1 MGGLLVGSWEKGRRG
16 EGIGG
21 CEEEEEEEEERTK
34 FPGH

>member
-1 MGGLLVGSWEKGRRG
+1 MGSWEKGRRV

-21 CEEEEEEEEERTK
+21 CEEEEEEEEEERTK